1 MLASCPSH
9 RFRFPFSIHQNKR
22 TDVTRLKQLT
32 MSTQR
37 SVPDKDTQKWIDRFA
52 GIKSETYFR
61 EGTGTERCVLWN
73 EIQPGTDTTEWIKLD
88 HSLVERV
95 RR

>member
-1 MLASCPSH
+1 
-9 RFRFPFSIHQNKR
+9 
-22 TDVTRLKQLT
+22 
-32 MSTQR
+32 MSTRYR
-37 SVPDKDTQKWIDRFA
+37 SVPDQDTQQWLDRFV

-73 EIQPGTDTTEWIKLD
+73 EIQSDTDTTEWIKLD
-88 HSLVERV
+88 YSLVERV